1 MIALVIDL
9 DQVITATL
17 SALLPAGIIGGWVG
31 VHRILSKLDQNTA
44 MTAANTKETRQ
55 LRTDLTTHMQ
65 AEESDRHELHR
76 QTEQLGKQTGV
87 LTELIAIRRGDRSR
101 RVLDP
106 SDEVWERPR
115 DDL

>member
-31 VHRILSKLDQNTA
+31 VHRILSKLGENTA
-44 MTAANTKETRQ
+44 MTAANTAETRQ
-55 LRTDLTTHMQ
+55 LRVDLTTHME
-65 AEESDRHELHR
+65 AEESDRTELHR
-76 QTEQLGKQTGV
+76 QTKELGKQTGV
-87 LTELIAIRRGDRSR
+87 LTDLIAVRRSDRSR

-106 SDEVWERPR
+106 SDEVWERR